1 MDRIFG
7 TVIRQIRE
15 KQHLSQ
21 AEAARISGVSQSV
34 WSRLEDG
41 TSWPRKRTIVSVC
54 KGLEVSMQDFFL
66 KLATHIQSLEPW
78 GWSEWNGDDE
88 R

>member
-15 KQHLSQ
+15 EQNLSQ
-21 AEAARISGVSQSV
+21 SEAARISGLSQSV

-41 TSWPRKRTIVSVC
+41 TSWPRKRTITLLCRALNVSA
-54 KGLEVSMQDFFL
+54 QDFFL
-66 KLATHIQSLEPW
+66 NLATHIQGIE
-78 GWSEWNGDDE
+78 GWREWEWDCDDK